1 MSTIRVLRRPARPL
15 RTWCLVLVVAVGS
28 AAAGPVDA
36 DVVESPP
43 VPDGPDND
51 PAMLVIGN
59 RPILELRAEV
69 LGASP
74 AERAEAIADRARLLV
89 DRGGPLRLTTRPMG
103 EGILV
108 EVDGRPLMRVM
119 PGDLDAEAGESLQ
132 QVAAA
137 AAARLDT
144 ALGELREAQQ
154 ARTLLPAAGRAL
166 SATALLAALA
176 WVMYRAYRA
185 LRRRLVAAVQ
195 RRTEQVTPSWF
206 RQVFG
211 PSLPVAMV
219 QVPLRIAALSV
230 LALACYEWVAFV
242 LKQFPY
248 TRPWGEALAS
258 NLAAGLGRFGG
269 EILRAIPNLL
279 FVLLIV
285 VLARMVVRLVRAFF
299 RAVAERRIEVG
310 WFDETTARPTERLVT
325 IVIWL
330 LALVAAYPYFP
341 GSGSEAFKGI
351 GVFVGLMLSIGS
363 SGIVNQAVSGLM
375 LMYTRSIR
383 PGEWVQI
390 GETEGA
396 VTAIGFLSTRLRTLR
411 QEEISIPNAVI
422 ASSVTRN
429 FSRLAAEGGLRV
441 ATKVTIGYDTP
452 WRQVEAMLGMA
463 AQRTSLAAPGAKSKV
478 LQSALQDFYVE
489 YTLVVPIADPAR
501 RADLFDE
508 LHGHIQD
515 VFNEHGVQIMSPNY
529 EADPAQPKIVPPA
542 EWYRSPAAK

>member
-1 MSTIRVLRRPARPL
+1 MSTIRVPRSPARPL
-15 RTWCLVLVVAVGS
+15 RTWLLALAVTAGS
-28 AAAGPVDA
+28 AAVGPVVA
-36 DVVESPP
+36 DVIESP
-43 VPDGPDND
+43 DGTEND
-51 PAMLVIGN
+51 PATLVIGN

-74 AERAEAIADRARLLV
+74 AERAEAIEDRARLLV
-89 DRGGPLRLTTRPMG
+89 DRGGPLRLTTRPVG

-166 SATALLAALA
+166 FATALLAVLA
-176 WVMYRAYRA
+176 WATWRAYRA
-185 LRRRLVAAVQ
+185 LRRRLVAVVQ

-219 QVPLRIAALSV
+219 QVPLRIVALSV
-230 LALACYEWVAFV
+230 LALAAYEWVAFV

-248 TRPWGEALAS
+248 TRPWGETLAS
-258 NLAAGLGRFGG
+258 NLIAGLGQFGG
-269 EILRAIPNLL
+269 AILRSLPNLL

-285 VLARMVVRLVRAFF
+285 VMARMVVRLVRAFF

-325 IVIWL
+325 IGIWL
-330 LALVAAYPYFP
+330 LAMVAAYPYFP

-396 VTAIGFLSTRLRTLR
+396 VTAIGFLNTRLRTLR

-452 WRQVEAMLGMA
+452 WRQVEAMLAMA
-463 AQRTSLAAPGAKSKV
+463 AQRTSLAAPDAKSKV

-489 YTLVVPIADPAR
+489 YTLVVPVADPAR
-501 RADLFDE
+501 RADLLDE

-529 EADPAQPKIVPPA
+529 EADPAQPKLVPPD
-542 EWYRSPAAK
+542 EWYRSPATK